1 MYNLIHLSQVQF
13 EALQHK
19 HYFSCC
25 GLNGTGQLKGGGKKK
40 NNILHIFMCPE
51 EKVV

>member
-25 GLNGTGQLKGGGKKK
+25 GLNGTGQLKGGGEKKK
-40 NNILHIFMCPE
+40 KKHSANFHVP
-51 EKVV
+51 